1 MPLASP
7 RLIFAVVFALNC
19 VLWSS
24 SRYGEIPRTS
34 FLHGGNSLVKRISY
48 ELANSNAPTWEVTEK
63 QCRPLAF
70 PAIEQCA
77 HVRKHC
83 PLPKTFLSIPYLP
96 NYYCTE
102 TELRPLIFT
111 GLILWLFFLF
121 STLGISASDFFTPNL
136 ATIAQMLG
144 LDENVAGVTF
154 LAFGNGSPDV
164 FSTFSAMRADSGS
177 LAIGELLGAASFIVS
192 CVVGSMCIIKP
203 FQLHRPIYFIRDV
216 GFMLLAITLLLAIL
230 WDGHIRFWEAAMMIA
245 FYILYVVTVVLGTWL
260 ERRQERMR
268 VHEAMVRSEY
278 DDSDL
283 LPSSPLQ
290 ERYRDQPSA
299 ESSRTPTLIVAPSP
313 TRARA
318 ISAPGAPPRLLTDFP
333 RDFTQRAH
341 SRTPSPS
348 SSRTPGLAHMPSF
361 SLVGALEFRQ
371 VVASLQHEAAG
382 TSLGIFDSPY
392 TPYAGGHYNSLRSRS
407 RTVSRDMSREIDPW
421 DTALGLPL
429 GERSRPRLVIT
440 PALSEEPNL
449 IDGSTSDD
457 TRRESSVPSISRTA
471 ASPTASDGDTESQNF
486 QPLTRRQRFMQVAG
500 RVYHRLFPSL
510 HNFRNKTVLG
520 QIASV
525 FAAPAVLLL
534 TLTLPVVVTPY
545 QSAHLSHEK
554 TPGEEGNLIDFEE
567 EGIERILV
575 AEEEVEQEMHGMTYS
590 KWLTAAQ
597 CTFGPLFCA
606 TVLFGANKHYQL
618 WALISAGIV
627 GFAASVLVALFGN
640 NGEHASF
647 RMARCSIGFIVAI
660 VWIMAIAD
668 EVVKVLQ
675 TFGFIFGLS
684 DAIIGLTIFAVGNS
698 LADLVANMSVAVFA
712 PIMGFSACF
721 GGPMLNILLGVG
733 ISGTYITQ
741 QTQQP
746 YDLHFS
752 TTLLVSTIGLL
763 ILLATTLIVVPLN
776 GYHLTRT
783 WGIILI
789 VAYLTIMTINVIVEI
804 KS

>member
-1 MPLASP
+1 MPTASP
-7 RLIFAVVFALNC
+7 RLIFVLVFALNC

-24 SRYGEIPRTS
+24 SRYGEIPRAS
-34 FLHGGNSLVKRISY
+34 LLHGDNSLVKRISY
-48 ELANSNAPTWEVTEK
+48 ELANPNAPTLDIAEK
-63 QCRPLAF
+63 QCRPIAF
-70 PAIEQCA
+70 PATEQCA
-77 HVRKHC
+77 HVQKHC

-111 GLILWLFFLF
+111 GLILWLIFLF

-203 FQLHRPIYFIRDV
+203 FQLYRPIYFIRDV
-216 GFMLLAITLLLAIL
+216 GFMFAAVTLLLGIL
-230 WDGHIRFWEAAMMIA
+230 WDGHIRFWEASMMIA
-245 FYILYVVTVVLGTWL
+245 LYIVYVAIVVLGTWL

-268 VHEAMVRSEY
+268 AHEAMVRSEY

-283 LPSSPLQ
+283 SPSSPLQ
-290 ERYRDQPSA
+290 ERYRDHSSA
-299 ESSRTPTLIVAPSP
+299 ESSQTPTLIAAPSP

-318 ISAPGAPPRLLTDFP
+318 ISAPGPPPRLFTDFP
-333 RDFTQRAH
+333 RDFPQRPH

-348 SSRTPGLAHMPSF
+348 PSFTPGHMPSF

-382 TSLGIFDSPY
+382 TSLSIFESPY
-392 TPYAGGHYNSLRSRS
+392 TPYAGGHYNSFRSRS
-407 RTVSRDMSREIDPW
+407 RTLSRDLNREVDPW
-421 DTALGLPL
+421 DAALGLPL
-429 GERSRPRLVIT
+429 GERSRPRLVVT
-440 PALSEEPNL
+440 PALTEEPDL
-449 IDGSTSDD
+449 LDGSMSDD
-457 TRRESSVPSISRTA
+457 RGRASDVPSISRTP
-471 ASPTASDGDTESQNF
+471 ASPTASDGDTESQSF
-486 QPLTRRQRFMQVAG
+486 QPLTRRQRFMQGVG
-500 RVYHRLFPSL
+500 GVYHRLFPSL
-510 HNFRNKTVLG
+510 HSFRSKTVLG

-525 FAAPAVLLL
+525 FAAPAVMLL

-545 QSAHLSHEK
+545 QSLHHSHEK

-567 EGIERILV
+567 EGIERILI
-575 AEEEVEQEMHGMTYS
+575 AEEEVEEELHGMTYS

-606 TVLFGANKHYQL
+606 TVLFGANKRYQL

-640 NGEHASF
+640 NGGHPSF
-647 RMARCSIGFIVAI
+647 RMARCSVGFIVAI

-752 TTLLVSTIGLL
+752 TTLLVSTVGLL
-763 ILLATTLIVVPLN
+763 ILLAATLIVVPLN
-776 GYHLTRT
+776 GYYLTRT

-789 VAYLTIMTINVIVEI
+789 GGYLTIMTCNVIVEI

>member
-1 MPLASP
+1 MALTAP
-7 RLIFAVVFALNC
+7 RLIFVVIFALNC

-24 SRYGEIPRTS
+24 SRYGEIPRAS
-34 FLHGGNSLVKRISY
+34 FLHGGNSLVKRISE
-48 ELANSNAPTWEVTEK
+48 ELANPNAPTWDAVEK

-70 PAIEQCA
+70 PATEQCA
-77 HVRKHC
+77 HVQKHC

-102 TELRPLIFT
+102 PELRPLIFT
-111 GLILWLFFLF
+111 GLIIWLVFLF

-203 FQLHRPIYFIRDV
+203 FQLHRAIYFIRDV
-216 GFMLLAITLLLAIL
+216 GFMFAAVSLLLGIL
-230 WDGHIRFWEAAMMIA
+230 WDGQIQFWEAAIMIA
-245 FYILYVVTVVLGTWL
+245 LYVLYVVIVVVGTWL
-260 ERRQERMR
+260 ERRQERR
-268 VHEAMVRSEY
+268 RAHEAMVRSEY

-283 LPSSPLQ
+283 SPSSPLL
-290 ERYRDQPSA
+290 ERYSDHPNSLPA
-299 ESSRTPTLIVAPSP
+299 SPGTSRTQTPNLIAVPSP
-313 TRARA
+313 VRARA
-318 ISAPGAPPRLLTDFP
+318 ISAPGAPPRLFTDFSRDMAP
-333 RDFTQRAH
+333 RSH

-348 SSRTPGLAHMPSF
+348 PGFTPGHGHMPSF

-382 TSLGIFDSPY
+382 TSLSIFDGPY
-392 TPYAGGHYNSLRSRS
+392 TPYAGGHYSSLRSRS
-407 RTVSRDMSREIDPW
+407 RTLSREVDPW
-421 DTALGLPL
+421 DATLGLQL
-429 GERSRPRLVIT
+429 GERSHPRLVIT
-440 PALSEEPNL
+440 PSMTDEPDL
-449 IDGSTSDD
+449 LLDGSTADG
-457 TRRESSVPSISRTA
+457 RRVPSISRTP
-471 ASPTASDGDTESQNF
+471 ASPTASEGDTESQNF
-486 QPLTRRQRFMQVAG
+486 QPLTRRQRFMHAVE

-510 HNFRNKTVLG
+510 YSFQSKTVLG

-525 FAAPAVLLL
+525 FAAPAVMLL

-545 QSAHLSHEK
+545 HSAHHSHEK
-554 TPGEEGNLIDFEE
+554 PPGEEGNLIDFEE
-567 EGIERILV
+567 EGIERILI
-575 AEEEVEQEMHGMTYS
+575 AEEEVEEELHGMTYS

-597 CTFGPLFCA
+597 CTLGPLFCA

-640 NGEHASF
+640 NGENPSF

-733 ISGTYITQ
+733 ISGTYITH
-741 QTQQP
+741 QTQQSYFLP
-746 YDLHFS
+746 LS
-752 TTLLVSTIGLL
+752 TTLLVSAIGLL
-763 ILLATTLIVVPLN
+763 ILLGP
-776 GYHLTRT
+776 HSS
-783 WGIILI
+783 W
-789 VAYLTIMTINVIVEI
+789 YL
-804 KS
+804 

>member
-34 FLHGGNSLVKRISY
+34 FIHGENSLVKRISY
-48 ELANSNAPTWEVTEK
+48 ELTNPNAPTWEITEK

-70 PAIEQCA
+70 PATEQCA
-77 HVRKHC
+77 HVQKHC

-111 GLILWLFFLF
+111 GLIVWLFFLF

-203 FQLHRPIYFIRDV
+203 FQLHRPIYFARDV
-216 GFMLLAITLLLAIL
+216 GFMLLAITLLLGIL
-230 WDGHIRFWEAAMMIA
+230 WDGRIRFWEAAMMIA

-260 ERRQERMR
+260 ERRQERLR
-268 VHEAMVRSEY
+268 AHEAMVRSEY
-278 DDSDL
+278 DESDL
-283 LPSSPLQ
+283 SPSSPLQ
-290 ERYRDQPSA
+290 ERYRDHPSA

-318 ISAPGAPPRLLTDFP
+318 ISAPGAPPRLFTDFP
-333 RDFTQRAH
+333 RDFTQRAY

-348 SSRTPGLAHMPSF
+348 PSHTPGLAHMPSF

-382 TSLGIFDSPY
+382 TSLSIFDSPY

-407 RTVSRDMSREIDPW
+407 RTLSRDMSRDMNREVDPW
-421 DTALGLPL
+421 DATLGLPL
-429 GERSRPRLVIT
+429 GERSRPRVVVT

-449 IDGSTSDD
+449 MDGSMADD
-457 TRRESSVPSISRTA
+457 IRRETSR
-471 ASPTASDGDTESQNF
+471 F
-486 QPLTRRQRFMQVAG
+486 IQVVG

-510 HNFRNKTVLG
+510 HNFRSKTVLG

-545 QSAHLSHEK
+545 QSAHLSREK

-567 EGIERILV
+567 EGIERILI
-575 AEEEVEQEMHGMTYS
+575 AEEEVEEELHGMTYS

-606 TVLFGANKHYQL
+606 TVLFGANEHYQL

-627 GFAASVLVALFGN
+627 GFAASVLVAFFGN

-763 ILLATTLIVVPLN
+763 ILLASTLIVVPLN

-789 VAYLTIMTINVIVEI
+789 AAYLTIMTINVIVEI
-804 KS
+804 GS